1 MSGGEN
7 VILRASRAIVSAL
20 LLFSG
25 PGAVAAEPEGE
36 LAHLLEA
43 VVRVHAEIPTDART
57 AAYLGTQRDGS
68 GVVIDDAGLIVTIGY
83 LITEAMGAEITT
95 ADGKISRAD
104 VVGVD
109 LVSGLGLLRAAEVL
123 PVKPMPIGTAQELVE
138 KTPVVVAGSGG
149 IEAAQPAVVVS
160 RRAFAGYWEYLL
172 DDAIF
177 TAPPHPAWSGAAL
190 LAPDGRLAG
199 IGSLIVGDAKARL
212 PGNMF
217 VPIDRLTPVMGD
229 PLALGRPSTP
239 PRPWLGVNL
248 QDLDGEL
255 VVGRV
260 ASEGPSDIAGIRHGD
275 RVTAIDGPPVHDLV
289 DFYRTLWRR
298 GDAGITVKLTVT
310 RQGEDHEIGVKT
322 IDRYRYLKLDTT
334 Y

>member
-1 MSGGEN
+1 MSGGKN
-7 VILRASRAIVSAL
+7 RLMDVLRALPAAL
-20 LLFSG
+20 VLLT
-25 PGAVAAEPEGE
+25 GAPVIAAERDEE
-36 LAHLLEA
+36 LAHRLEA
-43 VVRVHAEIPTDART
+43 VVHVHAEIPPEART
-57 AAYLGTQRDGS
+57 AAYPGTARDGS

-109 LVSGLGLLRAAEVL
+109 LVSGFGLLRAAEVL
-123 PVKPMPIGTAQELVE
+123 PVKPMPIGTAHELVE

-217 VPIDRLTPVMGD
+217 GSLPTGI
-229 PLALGRPSTP
+229 
-239 PRPWLGVNL
+239 
-248 QDLDGEL
+248 
-255 VVGRV
+255 V
-260 ASEGPSDIAGIRHGD
+260 A
-275 RVTAIDGPPVHDLV
+275 VTLFVAAAITD
-289 DFYRTLWRR
+289 TLLERKF
-298 GDAGITVKLTVT
+298 AT
-310 RQGEDHEIGVKT
+310 
-322 IDRYRYLKLDTT
+322 
-334 Y
+334 